1 MFEITFT
8 AGYTE
13 ISGRDWLAAVE
24 EAVKI
29 AEREH
34 TTIESIKYRPDSEPR
49 KDDVLLKSR

>member
-49 KDDVLLKSR
+49 TPEK